1 MTLSPGRRI
10 VRKARLMTANESDR
24 AALPGVSPGKPQEPP
39 GPSRLALAM
48 VLLAAVAIAGAA
60 FLAGREPRQRQQAA
74 LADETR
80 ELAIPT
86 VTIVSPAPGMAAAGL
101 LLPAEVK
108 PWVEAPIYARANGY
122 LKRWLVDLG
131 AQVEAGQ
138 LLAEIETPELD
149 QELDRSRHELAQAEA
164 ARALAKLTADR
175 YSNLVKTSAIS
186 EQENDEKQADVAL
199 KTATVDAA
207 RANVRRLEELQSFS
221 RVSAPF
227 AGVITARETDVGD
240 LIAAGGARELFRLAQ
255 TDKLRVYV
263 RVPQTRASGIA
274 PGLSAELLVPELPTQ
289 IFPAQVARTAGAIS
303 NDSRTLLVEL
313 EVDNEGGEILAGSFA
328 QVRFAALQGA
338 APLTLPGNTL
348 LFRAEGP
355 QVGVARP
362 DGSVELR
369 SVKMGRDFGQ
379 TVEILAGVNPDDRV
393 ILNPSDSLVDGAV
406 VRVAAP
412 AKTGEAGEAKK

>member
-1 MTLSPGRRI
+1 MNATIPNPTLP
-10 VRKARLMTANESDR
+10 
-24 AALPGVSPGKPQEPP
+24 LPGSADGARPP
-39 GPSRLALAM
+39 RLFRAVVLALAF
-48 VLLAAVAIAGAA
+48 LAVAAAGGL
-60 FLAGREPRQRQQAA
+60 FSRWRWQAA
-74 LADETR
+74 LAAETS
-80 ELAIPT
+80 ELAVPT
-86 VTIVSPAPGMAAAGL
+86 VTVVTPAAGKVEAGL

-131 AQVEAGQ
+131 AHVEAGQ

-221 RVSAPF
+221 RVTAPF

-274 PGLSAELLVPELPTQ
+274 PGLSAELLVPELPTRV
-289 IFPAQVARTAGAIS
+289 FPAQVARTAGAIS
-303 NDSRTLLVEL
+303 DDSRTLLAEL